1 MMIDECDALRETRWT
16 RRHETRGIASRIP
29 CPASLV
35 PIDPPTQLCQMP
47 LANDLASHLAANRDR
62 SLNELFEF
70 LRIPSVS
77 ARSEHNADTVRA
89 ADWFAASLRS
99 IGLTATIHPTK
110 GHPIV
115 IGEWRG
121 APAGSQTILVY
132 GHYDVQPAEPLDL
145 WDSPPFEPTLRDGK
159 IYARGSVDDKG
170 QLFLHIKALEA
181 HLQARGSLPVNVIV
195 LAEGEEEVGSEHL
208 AEFIEANKTRLACDA
223 VVISDSAMFA
233 PGLPSI
239 LSSLRGLA
247 YFEINVQGPQGDLH
261 SGSYGGAVV
270 NPAMAL
276 ARILST
282 FHDENGHIAIPGFY
296 DKVRAWDPKVREQ
309 MRSLPFNDKT
319 LIEETRVDSLGGE
332 KGYTTLEKL
341 WIRPTCEVNGLL
353 SGYTGEGAKTVLPAK
368 AMAKVSCR
376 LVPDQDPKEIER
388 LLKGHVAK
396 VAPKGVTVRVDPL
409 HGGQPWRAE
418 LSGAIYDAAKT
429 ALRAAFGKEPVI
441 TGEGGSIPV
450 VGDFEKILGAP
461 VLLVGFGLPGEN
473 AHAPDEWMSDENFR
487 LGMRAVAALWDEY
500 GALV

>member
-1 MMIDECDALRETRWT
+1 MKTSNTKASAAGTIPADLEDFLRKND
-16 RRHETRGIASRIP
+16 SRIH
-29 CPASLV
+29 
-35 PIDPPTQLCQMP
+35 D
-47 LANDLASHLAANRDR
+47 
-62 SLNELFEF
+62 ELFDF

-77 ARSEHNADTVRA
+77 AKSEHSADTKRA
-89 ADWFAASLRS
+89 AEWVKNSLDE
-99 IGLTATIHPTK
+99 IGVPAKIYPTV

-115 IGEWRG
+115 VGEWRKAPG
-121 APAGSQTILVY
+121 APTVLIY
-132 GHYDVQPAEPLDL
+132 GHYDVQPAEPLEL
-145 WDSPPFEPTLRDGK
+145 WTSPPFEPTVRDGK
-159 IYARGSVDDKG
+159 IFARGSVDDKG

-181 HLQARGSLPVNVIV
+181 HLATRKKLPVNIVVI
-195 LAEGEEEVGSEHL
+195 AEGEEEVGSEHL
-208 AEFIEANKTRLACDA
+208 ALFVEEQKHLLKADA

-247 YFEINVQGPQGDLH
+247 YFEINVQGPASDLH
-261 SGSYGGAVV
+261 SGSYGGAIV

-276 ARILST
+276 ARILAT
-282 FHDENGHIAIPGFY
+282 FHDENGRIAIPGFY
-296 DKVRAWDPKVREQ
+296 DKVREWDPKIRER
-309 MRSLPFNDKT
+309 MRSLPFDDQT
-319 LIEETRVDSLGGE
+319 LMKETGVDALGGE

-376 LVPDQDPKEIER
+376 LVPDQDPADIE
-388 LLKGHVAK
+388 KVMKAHVAR
-396 VAPKGVTVRVDPL
+396 VAPKGLKVRVDHL
-409 HGGQPWRAE
+409 HGGHPWRAE
-418 LSGAIYDAAKT
+418 LDGPIYDAARR

-441 TGEGGSIPV
+441 AGEGGSIPV

-487 LGMRAVAALWDEY
+487 LGMRAVATLWDEY
-500 GALV
+500 GAKH